1 MIRIVQIAVPLYV
14 FYCLIPL
21 LSNFY
26 HTMTTLS
33 NVLP

>member
-14 FYCLIPL
+14 FYTLFPL

-26 HTMTTLS
+26 NTITTIT
-33 NVLP
+33 NTLP